1 MLSFVGLGLYDER
14 SVTVAGQDAIQNAD
28 SVFAETY
35 TSRLINATV
44 EDVAAHHGIT
54 IDRRDREG
62 IEQNPEPILS
72 AAESGD
78 AVVLTAGDTMIS
90 TTHVALR
97 VSAEQRGI
105 ATRVVNGVSA
115 GTAAVGLSGLQNYR
129 FGKAV
134 TMPFPWAH
142 GGGTVPASVVETLEA
157 NRKRGLHTLVY
168 LDIKI
173 GRGPDGPD
181 PNHEEYMTAD
191 TAAGLLWEAWEDT
204 LAVAVCRA
212 GATEPVVTADRLSVL
227 AHQDFGDPLHLLI
240 VPSDLH
246 HVEAEALRT
255 LADAPSDLV

>member
-1 MLSFVGLGLYDER
+1 MLTFVGLGLYDER
-14 SVTVAGQDAIQNAD
+14 SVTVAGQEAIQNAD

-35 TSRLINATV
+35 TSRLIDATIDEV
-44 EDVAAHHGIT
+44 GAHHGVA

-62 IEQNPEPILS
+62 IEQHPEPIFS

-97 VSAEQRGI
+97 VSAEERGI
-105 ATRVVNGVSA
+105 DTQVINGVSA

-134 TMPFPWAH
+134 TLPFPWAH
-142 GGGTVPASVVETLEA
+142 GGGTVPASVVEALET
-157 NRKRGLHTLVY
+157 NRQQGLHTLVY

-181 PNHEEYMTAD
+181 PDHEEYMTAD
-191 TAAGLLWEAWEDT
+191 TAAGLLSEAWEDT

-212 GATEPVVTADRLSVL
+212 GAGEPLVTADRLSHL
-227 AHQDFGDPLHLLI
+227 ADRDFGDPLHLLI

-246 HVEAEALRT
+246 HVEADALQT